1 MLFQIVYFLL
11 WKVWLAPII
20 IPLLMGPI
28 EIARGVYD
36 FVRNDKHR
44 SA

>member
-1 MLFQIVYFLL
+1 MLFQIVYFLI
-11 WKVWLAPII
+11 WRVWLSPII

-28 EIARGVYD
+28 EIVQGLYD

-44 SA
+44 GA